1 MMLTISLCVGAICA
15 LIFVFWMANGWQK
28 TSSRVHQHLR
38 EVDLAAF
45 RNLLS
50 RDDEAFLKR
59 TLTARHYL
67 QVRRA
72 RLRATQEYLG
82 WIAGNCAVLLSLLR
96 SIDDHSNADQSADIP
111 ALAQTALRLRLI
123 AVGFWLLLWVE
134 YVLPDLE
141 IRPLHTI
148 KKYEDLWRNAR
159 VRLDVKTAEAPVIA
173 G

>member
-1 MMLTISLCVGAICA
+1 MLTISLGVGALCA
-15 LIFVFWMANGWQK
+15 LLFVLWMANTEQK

-72 RLRATQEYLG
+72 RLRATQEYLS
-82 WIAGNCAVLLSLLR
+82 WIARNCAVLLSLLR
-96 SIDDHSNADQSADIP
+96 SVDAVSDADQSADIP
-111 ALAQTALRLRLI
+111 ALAQSALRLRLI

>member
-1 MMLTISLCVGAICA
+1 MILTISLGVGALCA
-15 LIFVFWMANGWQK
+15 LLFVLWMAN
-28 TSSRVHQHLR
+28 TRVHQPVR

-45 RNLLS
+45 RTLLS

-82 WIAGNCAVLLSLLR
+82 WIAANCAALLSLLR
-96 SIDDHSNADQSADIP
+96 SVDEHSKADQSADIP
-111 ALAQTALRLRLI
+111 ALAQSALRLRLI
-123 AVGFWLLLWVE
+123 AVGFWLLLWIE

-141 IRPLHTI
+141 IRPLRTI
-148 KKYEDLWRNAR
+148 KRYEDLWRNAR
-159 VRLDVKTAEAPVIA
+159 SRLDVKAAETPVIA